1 MMCVNTSC
9 HLKENLFIDLA
20 KTFADVQNGGVL
32 DEFVSVINKV
42 AKKYD
47 VSICDREFHY
57 YTAIKLL
64 ETIFDL

>member
-42 AKKYD
+42 AKN
-47 VSICDREFHY
+47 
-57 YTAIKLL
+57 
-64 ETIFDL
+64 TIFLYVIFIANGKRCFILALT